1 VWSFGNNIVESNY
14 GEQCDG
20 TDLAGYDCTTITGG
34 FNGGTLTCSD
44 NCMFDT
50 SACTQGS
57 GGGSGGS

>member
-50 SACTQGS
+50 SACT
-57 GGGSGGS
+57 